1 MLRGESA
8 SAKSLHS
15 IVQSLESDKAK
26 LELQVKN
33 LELQLKENRRQL
45 GSSSGKVMATWC
57 FFPVLPLPA
66 EKLFLVRCPWKA
78 AVMLHL
84 TQPICLGL
92 SHH

>member
-15 IVQSLESDKAK
+15 VVQSLESDKAK

-45 GSSSGKVMATWC
+45 GSSSGKVMATWH
-57 FFPVLPLPA
+57 FFPTPPLPA
-66 EKLFLVRCPWKA
+66 EEPFLVR
-78 AVMLHL
+78 
-84 TQPICLGL
+84 
-92 SHH
+92 